1 MEDDFYATL
10 KLKTGEEIFAKIAAS
25 EEEDR
30 TYIVVSY
37 PIMISEVKGRTGK
50 QFGYKMEPWLKT
62 STEDMFILKLEDVL
76 TMSESSDIE
85 MISMYQSYVR
95 QTSKLTSN
103 QSKTKM
109 SRKMGYIANVND
121 AKEILE
127 KIYKSS

>member
-76 TMSESSDIE
+76 TMSESYDIE

-109 SRKMGYIANVND
+109 SRKMGYIANVHD